1 VVRNSIYFFRQ
12 AIRGLQEHRILA
24 LMTVLSISLTFLFS
38 GLFFLVYI
46 NLERVGGTLKGQ
58 VSMMVY
64 LQEGFKEDEMASL
77 RDQLNQ
83 EKEVEDVVFLSKE
96 QALDEYLNE
105 LRGDPKLLEG
115 LGENP
120 FPASFQVLIQKNF
133 QNSHFMENL
142 SQRVKQWEGVDEV
155 RYLDEWVNFL
165 NQVLTFLKLGGFWL
179 GGLLVLGILA
189 IVSTTIRLTVYAR
202 REEIQILKFMGATDR
217 FIMAPFF
224 IEGLLI
230 GMIGSVFALFL
241 LMVFFDLFGDSVGGG
256 FRISGH
262 SGLVFLPQMVMGSML
277 GAGVLLG
284 CLGSLISVRGVL
296 REEF

>member
-1 VVRNSIYFFRQ
+1 MVRNSIYFLKQ
-12 AIRGLQEHRILA
+12 AVRGLQEHRILA

-46 NLERVGGTLKGQ
+46 NLEQLGGTLRGQ
-58 VSMMVY
+58 VRMMVY
-64 LQEGFKEDEMASL
+64 LQDAFKENGISSL
-77 RDQLNQ
+77 GDQLKK
-83 EKEVEDVVFLSKE
+83 EKGVEKVIFLSKE
-96 QALDEYLNE
+96 DALHEYINE
-105 LRGDPKLLEG
+105 LKGDPKLLEG

-120 FPASFQVLIQKNF
+120 FPASFQVLIEKSF
-133 QNSHFMENL
+133 QNSVFMEKL
-142 SQRVKQWEGVDEV
+142 SQQIRQWEGVDEV
-155 RYLDEWVNFL
+155 RFRDEWVNFL
-165 NQVLTFLKLGGFWL
+165 NQVLTFLKLGGIWL

-224 IEGLLI
+224 IEGLFI
-230 GMIGSVFALFL
+230 GMIGSGFSLFL
-241 LMVFFDLFGDSVGGG
+241 LMVFFEFFGDSVEGG
-256 FRISGH
+256 FQYGGYS
-262 SGLVFLPQMVMGSML
+262 SLVFLTQKVMVSML
-277 GAGVLLG
+277 GAGILLG